1 MNGNVAYAL
10 SKNYTNLVA
19 VGISSATVDNV
30 NKTIT
35 FTLVAD
41 GSQHTIQFDQPDD
54 GVSVVDLTVNA
65 DNHLICIM
73 SDNSEI
79 DAGELPSYEPVLT
92 EALSPNVTMG
102 SLKTSYPVGTSL
114 EEIIRDMLTEKI
126 PPVTAMTLNP
136 STLLYDEVSGSIPT
150 LTINATI
157 TKKTNDVA
165 KVEFYINNTLVHT
178 VSSGITSGGSVPY
191 IYNTVID
198 DDAEIKVVV
207 TDTENLVGSAKK
219 NIVFCGQSY
228 YGIIDPTIGTA
239 TETLIKTLNKTL
251 KNTNDFV
258 YSGITCDYN
267 KLVYAYP
274 QEFGKLTQI
283 ADVKNSFNYM
293 ESFECQ
299 SVTIDNIPY
308 YAYVLLE
315 ATGVDGA
322 EITFK

>member
-1 MNGNVAYAL
+1 MGLNILTLGS
-10 SKNYTNLVA
+10 SKTYTNMVA
-19 VGISSATVDNV
+19 LGIGNMRVQDTTVYFTIAQTGEEVSVTLPTPKDGIS
-30 NKTIT
+30 IE
-35 FTLVAD
+35 
-41 GSQHTIQFDQPDD
+41 
-54 GVSVVDLTVNA
+54 SVEIDEN
-65 DNHLICIM
+65 NHLICTM
-73 SDNSEI
+73 SDASTV

>member
-1 MNGNVAYAL
+1 MNGTIAYAL
-10 SKNYTNLVA
+10 SKKYTNLVA

-92 EALSPNVTMG
+92 EVLSPNVTMG

-136 STLLYDEVSGSIPT
+136 SALLYDEVSGSIPT

-198 DDAEIKVVV
+198 DDAEIKVVT
-207 TDTENLVGSAKK
+207 TDKESLSSTAKK
-219 NIVFCGQSY
+219 TITFIGNSY
-228 YGIIDPTIGTA
+228 YGIVEPTLSDA
-239 TETLIKTLNKTL
+239 TEAIVKTLNKSL
-251 KNTNDFV
+251 KNTKKFL
-258 YSGITCDYN
+258 YSGINCDYN
-267 KLVYAYP
+267 KIVYAYP
-274 QEFGKLTQI
+274 SELGKLTSI
-283 ADVKNSFNYM
+283 MDKVNNFNYTS
-293 ESFECQ
+293 SFQ
-299 SVTIDNIPY
+299 LSTKTIDGIEY
-308 YAYVLLE
+308 YVYLLIDP
-315 ATGVDGA
+315 TGADDVDL
-322 EITFK
+322 TFE